1 MYWCTYPTVG
11 QMLLDVLAIP
21 TSSMEVEAL
30 FSCGKQV
37 STEHCSHLGTETFHE
52 LQILDRHIRLM
63 LVNFACMNED
73 IVEEVFMCKFEVLCQ
88 DESVDSLEFDSD
100 LE

>member
-1 MYWCTYPTVG
+1 
-11 QMLLDVLAIP
+11 
-21 TSSMEVEAL
+21 
-30 FSCGKQV
+30 
-37 STEHCSHLGTETFHE
+37 
-52 LQILDRHIRLM
+52 M
-63 LVNFACMNED
+63 LVNFARMNED